1 MHGKHRHSQTRRA
14 PRSRL
19 TRKQGPS
26 AVSPGRDLTAILVPT
41 SMTACTVL
49 GMACTRQHD
58 GRLPVYPSEEDRN
71 RLLDE
76 HWFQRAVQVYLGAL
90 PAVNMI
96 GMRDGSEAK
105 FGVGYNVLPV
115 WKRLMDA
122 GCRRRTRT

>member
-1 MHGKHRHSQTRRA
+1 
-14 PRSRL
+14 
-19 TRKQGPS
+19 
-26 AVSPGRDLTAILVPT
+26 
-41 SMTACTVL
+41 MTACTVL
-49 GMACTRQHD
+49 GMACARQHD

-71 RLLDE
+71 RPLDE
-76 HWFQRAVQVYLGAL
+76 HWFQCAVQVYLGAL